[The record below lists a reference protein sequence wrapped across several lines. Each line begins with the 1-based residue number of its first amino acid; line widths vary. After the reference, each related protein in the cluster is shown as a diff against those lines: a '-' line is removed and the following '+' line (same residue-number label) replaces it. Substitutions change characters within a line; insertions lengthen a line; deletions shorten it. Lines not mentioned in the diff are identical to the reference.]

1 MSIDLKASVSTL
13 QARTKA
19 ARLRA
24 LMPVIE
30 AKVREGVSH
39 AEIIAVLNEQGLAV
53 NEMTYHT
60 YLKRHRRKQ
69 AATSLV
75 AMRPPSATDRSSPVV
90 TVAMDFPSRLS
101 GHRPPTFEHDPK
113 GDPDLLK

>member
-1 MSIDLKASVSTL
+1 MSIDLKSSVQSL
-13 QARTKA
+13 QVKTKA
-19 ARLRA
+19 AQLRA

-30 AKVREGVSH
+30 AKVREGVRH
-39 AEIIAVLNEQGLAV
+39 ADIIAALNEQGLAV

-69 AATSLV
+69 ATARSVVTS
-75 AMRPPSATDRSSPVV
+75 PPTATDRPSPVV
-90 TVAMDFPSRLS
+90 TAAMEFPPRLP